1 MPGRHRSFVE
11 VLLPILLHGTV
22 GRLLHQQCMMT
33 PLLHQL
39 MMNQTVARMEGLQDL
54 MSMLLLLLGMEGKRD
69 RGSESNSWGGHAQS
83 LR

>member
-1 MPGRHRSFVE
+1 
-11 VLLPILLHGTV
+11 
-22 GRLLHQQCMMT
+22 MT